1 MKGKSVQEIQEF
13 LTPYA
18 SSLNLEIVEVA
29 FKISKEPT
37 LTIFI
42 DKDGGVDLNACEEF
56 HNLINAPLD
65 ELDPYPTAY
74 TLNVSSPGVDRPL
87 KTQKDF
93 EKRIGKQVEVTLF
106 APIKGKKFFEGTLVN
121 YNGNT
126 VTVEQN
132 GEEIVLEITKI
143 AKINEAIVF

>member
-42 DKDGGVDLNACEEF
+42 DKDGGVDLNTCEEF

-93 EKRIGKQVEVTLF
+93 EKRIGKQVEVKLF

>member
-93 EKRIGKQVEVTLF
+93 EKRIGKQVEVKLF
-106 APIKGKKFFEGTLVN
+106 APIKGKKYFEGRLVN

>member
-93 EKRIGKQVEVTLF
+93 EKRIGKQVEVKLF
-106 APIKGKKFFEGTLVN
+106 APIKGKKYFEGTLVN

>member
-93 EKRIGKQVEVTLF
+93 EKRIGKQVEVKLF
-106 APIKGKKFFEGTLVN
+106 APIKGKKFFEGRLVN